1 MHQGEETMEVSNNH
15 PECSG
20 PIPSYSETRYTSS
33 TYGWQWPPY
42 PLYPS
47 YPPPPLSTNPLQSTI
62 SVGAQYI
69 YIHLGSNDYSAS
81 ETPPK
86 RH

>member
-62 SVGAQYI
+62 SVGAQYTLEAEI
-69 YIHLGSNDYSAS
+69 S
-81 ETPPK
+81 
-86 RH
+86 